1 MSAMDENEILLSI
14 IIVTWNTEQ
23 QTMQCVDSVHSIDDF
38 KSLDGK
44 IEIIIID
51 NDSSDMTVSSLKEKF
66 HDVKIIQNSV
76 NAGYAPACNLGMK
89 AANGIYVLL
98 LGSDT
103 VLKNNSLTEC
113 IDYLKSNPDCGAVG
127 CRLLYPDGRHQG
139 NCKKFPTL
147 KNAFFTYLSLDK
159 LNYDYDMLWF
169 NYDKTIEVDQIA
181 TTFLM
186 IRSRI
191 LKEIN
196 YFDERFRIMYND
208 VDLCKRIRST
218 GNKIVFLST
227 PAIFHHG
234 SFSTNRAGFKIRK
247 IMYSDIFLYY
257 YLNYKFK
264 AVFLLPVLLIRLII
278 VSISG

>member
-1 MSAMDENEILLSI
+1 MHKNEVLLSI
-14 IIVTWNTEQ
+14 VIVTWNTREQ
-23 QTMQCVDSVHSIDDF
+23 TVQCADSIHSINDF
-38 KSLDGK
+38 KSLASK

-51 NDSSDMTVSSLKEKF
+51 NNSSDNTVSELRNKYP
-66 HDVKIIQNSV
+66 DLRIIQNKENS
-76 NAGYAPACNLGMK
+76 GYAPACNQGMK
-89 AANGIYVLL
+89 AASGKYVLL

-103 VLKNNSLTEC
+103 VLKNSSLSEC
-113 IDYLKSNPDCGAVG
+113 INYLESNSECGAVG
-127 CRLLYPDGRHQG
+127 CRLLYPDGRLQG

-159 LNYDYDMLWF
+159 YNYDYDMLWF

-186 IRSRI
+186 IRSEI

-208 VDLCKRIRST
+208 VDLCKKILGT
-218 GNKIVFLST
+218 GNKIVFLHT
-227 PAIFHHG
+227 AEIYHHG
-234 SFSTNRAGFKIRK
+234 SYSTNRADFKVRR
-247 IMYSDIFLYY
+247 IMYSDIFFYY

-264 AVFLLPVLLIRLII
+264 AIFLLPVLFIRLML
-278 VSISG
+278 VSIFK